1 MLVGTSDER
10 AGIEV
15 LGAMNLRRSG
25 GFRRGTKIARQT
37 LIWLT
42 IFVIRRRRFDFIGDI
57 STPCNARLF
66 TILLEERTCLLVKC
80 DFRDHG
86 ERT

>member
-1 MLVGTSDER
+1 MSALSSECVSAPLSGHAGTHGVLVGTSDER

-57 STPCNARLF
+57 STP
-66 TILLEERTCLLVKC
+66 
-80 DFRDHG
+80 
-86 ERT
+86 